1 MLGKP
6 RKPTFVSP
14 GRVFHFNAEAPIVFS
29 IAVALRFEPELV
41 VSFCQ
46 ICRLLYIHVIHN
58 LQLIFI
64 CSLITRTE
72 GLICLPTVAI

>member
-29 IAVALRFEPELV
+29 VAVALRFEPELV

-46 ICRLLYIHVIHN
+46 KCRLLY
-58 LQLIFI
+58 
-64 CSLITRTE
+64 C
-72 GLICLPTVAI
+72 